1 MIKNTNYA
9 NYKDLQ
15 NIAFINAVGL
25 AEKEGKIVAITESGI
40 VFEKQYAEILRVV
53 NNNPYLI
60 FDIPDHMIVQP
71 ELIYA
76 MFDVI
81 GSKAKELLSSNKNR
95 LDLVHEISKYEA
107 DVNKFLK
114 GKETLLKINL
124 PKLEI
129 NTAQAFQNEP
139 QQ

>member
-53 NNNPYLI
+53 NNHPYLI

-129 NTAQAFQNEP
+129 NTAQAFQKEP